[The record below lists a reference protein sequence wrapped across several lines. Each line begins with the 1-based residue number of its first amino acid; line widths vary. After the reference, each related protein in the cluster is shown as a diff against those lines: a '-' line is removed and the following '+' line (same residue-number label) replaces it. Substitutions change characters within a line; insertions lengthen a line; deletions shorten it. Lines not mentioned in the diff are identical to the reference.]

1 MRVYI
6 SNSYVTDMFVLLNE
20 SILRIR
26 ILNSGVRIR
35 RRTLQ
40 NLLGRICMH
49 NLICMSNQLRTGSDL
64 IFGPIFCLG
73 HNL

>member
-26 ILNSGVRIR
+26 ILNSGVQIW

-49 NLICMSNQLRTGSDL
+49 NLICMSNQLCMGNYL
-64 IFGPIFCLG
+64 IFCPYVPV
-73 HNL
+73 